1 LGAPNATEK
10 RYQNRWKEAKMSNE
24 VNCQEVGKLKAK
36 SHALK
41 GMANNRKRES
51 LLTLLLLVLV
61 GFGPLTMVASADNS
75 TGIEILETVVNP
87 ANNNTYYLLS
97 ASSWSDAAEA
107 ARGLDGFL
115 VTVDDAAEDLWLY
128 ETFAASENDTRHIWI
143 GLSDYDTE
151 GEFRWHDGTPFTYRN
166 WGEGQPV
173 QGSDEDYVHIT
184 GTNMGSIM
192 ENSWNDLEDDP
203 QYFPVFGVVEV
214 GPGADFALRFDGEDD
229 YVEIGINYDSE
240 FEFNTNEGIVIEAMI
255 KPFELEGK
263 QFITMKGDYG
273 WGLYLDGDKLAY
285 ASEYS
290 LSKHPQSNLTI
301 PSDDWVKVRVDIYP
315 GNGGG
320 KFFIDDE
327 FAGNISSEDAK
338 IPTGDFGSNYCYENN
353 DTCDELYIG
362 RMGAA
367 CDCNHFAGMIDDVAI
382 SPYSSYGNGEEAA
395 EVFWH
400 KFSNW
405 TFNEGEGGSTFD
417 ENDREGVI
425 HGAAWV
431 MPDGGIVAQAV
442 ELINDEF
449 LNLIEIDSNQ
459 TLLFYLEIPDNTLSL
474 TLSSWSWSGWG
485 DGDFESQGVDI
496 YVANGYIPSRW
507 HHDVHLQSEW
517 SYLWEQWAWPD
528 NGTWW
533 IILKSE
539 SDIQELTIGASWQ
552 EAPIPPSLDEMTE
565 LNDGVA
571 VTGLDSLKN
580 DDNIEDLHYF
590 YVDLK
595 DNLSELKVRT
605 FGGRGD
611 ADLFIEKDHVPST
624 GQTWIDEG
632 INIGPPQG
640 QSGSASRNSDQ
651 STEPG
656 PVETVHIFGAEPG
669 IYYIVIHGY
678 GRFHDVSIQADF
690 TYAPTNVDP
699 EDAIELTD
707 GVHHGPITGYSG
719 LEQHFYIE
727 VESGVERLEV
737 DLAEGFGEA
746 TIYMRHE
753 LAPTQFTFD
762 HASAAPGAGDKIG
775 FNDPSP
781 GRWNIMIM
789 TEQVF
794 SSVFITASF
803 EDRYVWQY
811 DGLPIELYSGDE
823 MQGLEAPAGE
833 ELLFYVTLVDPGNEL
848 SIKTF
853 GGQGSL
859 FVTVE
864 GESRQW
870 EFDGGGFGGGQGRQ
884 GSPDEGQDIMA
895 ESEGEG
901 TDQSVSIWLPA
912 AGRFDITVTAIDDIS
927 GVSILATWQELGDGP
942 GPDPDPEPTT
952 IMTCVQI
959 AEQAFTVSDKDENG
973 LLDVNEAWQ
982 DAVDEGVF
990 IRVDLDS
997 DGMVSLQELKQEVC
1011 SCANEITLVF
1021 EQYGAE
1027 EVSIEAL
1034 SALSW
1039 SNDFNLFAIDRDGDT
1054 KISDAEV
1061 NRESLACSTTYD
1073 AFDRDG
1079 DGTPDDED
1087 AFPDDSTEQKDSD
1100 GDGIGDNS
1108 DVIASIPN
1116 DIVYAGGGILGFIL
1130 IVVLAIMLMSMRG
1143 QRNIEQEAW
1152 KDATA
1157 FDSMSDIML
1166 GSIDEEPMMPP
1177 SEDIGIHTPTS
1188 DMAMKPIEVGNLS
1201 QSIPAA
1207 TIDLD
1212 INDLFG
1218 DDDAVAMP
1226 PANLMGMLGD
1236 DGRES
1241 IEWPSASGQTWSRSS
1256 PDEPWS

>member
-1 LGAPNATEK
+1 MT
-10 RYQNRWKEAKMSNE
+10 
-24 VNCQEVGKLKAK
+24 
-36 SHALK
+36 
-41 GMANNRKRES
+41 NNRKRQS
-51 LLTLLLLVLV
+51 FLALLILLMV
-61 GFGPLTMVASADNS
+61 GFGPMTMSTSAENS
-75 TGIEILETVVNP
+75 TGIEIIETVINP
-87 ANNNTYYLLS
+87 ANNNTYHLLS

-115 VTVDDAAEDLWLY
+115 VTVDNAAENQWLFD
-128 ETFAASENDTRHIWI
+128 TFAATENATRHIWI
-143 GLSDYDTE
+143 GLSDYNTE
-151 GEFRWHDGTPFTYRN
+151 GDFRWHDGTPFTYRN

-184 GTNMGSIM
+184 GTNLGDIL

-229 YVEIGINYDSE
+229 YVEIEINYDSE

-338 IPTGDFGSNYCYENN
+338 IPTGDFGSNSCYENN

-395 EVFWH
+395 EVFWN

-405 TFNEGEGGSTFD
+405 TFNEGEGTSTFD
-417 ENDREGVI
+417 ENSREGI
-425 HGAAWV
+425 INGAAWV

-442 ELINDEF
+442 KLENDEF
-449 LNLIEIDSNQ
+449 LDLPDISKNK

-474 TLSSWSWSGWG
+474 TLQSWTGGWG
-485 DGDFESQGVDI
+485 QGGGGFESQGVEI
-496 YVANGYIPSRW
+496 YVANGYIPSPW
-507 HHDVHLQSEW
+507 EHDKHIQSEW
-517 SYLWEQWAWPD
+517 FYLSEQWSMPD

-533 IILKSE
+533 IVLSSE
-539 SDIQELTIGASWQ
+539 SDIPEITIGASWQ
-552 EAPIPPSLDEMTE
+552 EAAVPPPLEEMTE

-571 VTGLDSLKN
+571 VTGLKSIN
-580 DDNIEDLHYF
+580 NGNSAENVQYF

-595 DNLSELKVRT
+595 DNLSELQVKT
-605 FGGRGD
+605 FGGRGN
-611 ADLFIEKDHVPST
+611 ADLYIQKDYIPST
-624 GQTWIDEG
+624 SQIG
-632 INIGPPQG
+632 INDDFIDIGITEEISQD
-640 QSGSASRNSDQ
+640 ASSTKTLDQ
-651 STEPG
+651 STNPG
-656 PVETVHIFGAEPG
+656 PEESVHLFAAEPG
-669 IYYIVIHGY
+669 IYYIVVQGY
-678 GRFHDVSIQADF
+678 GRFSEVSIQADF

-707 GVHHGPITGYSG
+707 GIEHGPMTGYSG

-727 VESGVERLEV
+727 VTTGVERLEV
-737 DLAEGFGEA
+737 DLAKGFGEA

-753 LAPTQFTFD
+753 LVPTQLTFD
-762 HASAAPGAGDKIG
+762 HASAAHDSNDKIG
-775 FNDPSP
+775 FNNPTP
-781 GRWNIMIM
+781 GRWNIMI
-789 TEQVF
+789 TSQKVF
-794 SSVFITASF
+794 SNVFITASF
-803 EDRYVWQY
+803 EGLYVWEY
-811 DGLPIELYSGDE
+811 DGLPLELYSDDE

-833 ELLFYVTLVDPGNEL
+833 ELLFYVTLVEPGNQL

-853 GGQGSL
+853 AGQGSL
-859 FVTVE
+859 LITVE
-864 GESRQW
+864 GERRQFV
-870 EFDGGGFGGGQGRQ
+870 FDDEGMGGGPGRQ
-884 GSPDEGQDIMA
+884 NTQGQEIM
-895 ESEGEG
+895 EVSEGDG
-901 TDQSVSIWLPA
+901 TGQSVEIFLPA
-912 AGRFDITVTAIDDIS
+912 AGRFDITVTAIDDFS
-927 GVSILATWQELGDGP
+927 GVSIIASWQEEGGLVE
-942 GPDPDPEPTT
+942 PEPKEDEPTS
-952 IMTCVQI
+952 ILTCQQI
-959 AEQAFTVSDKDENG
+959 SEQVFTVSDKDENG

-982 DAVDEGVF
+982 DDIDEDIFV
-990 IRVDLDS
+990 RVDLND

-1011 SCANEITLVF
+1011 SCSNEITLVF
-1021 EQYGAE
+1021 EQYGAD
-1027 EVSIEAL
+1027 EVGIEAL

-1039 SNDFNLFAIDRDGDT
+1039 SNEFNLLVIDRDANT

-1061 NRESLACSTTYD
+1061 SRESLACTTTYS

-1087 AFPDDSTEQKDSD
+1087 AFPDDGTEQKDSD
-1100 GDGIGDNS
+1100 GDGVGDNS
-1108 DVIASIPN
+1108 DIIASVPN
-1116 DIVYAGGGILGFIL
+1116 DLVYAGGGIIGLIL
-1130 IVVLAIMLMSMRG
+1130 IVFLAIMLFSMRS
-1143 QRNIEQEAW
+1143 QKNSEDEAW
-1152 KDATA
+1152 SDTTS
-1157 FDSMSDIML
+1157 FDSMTDVML
-1166 GSIDEEPMMPP
+1166 GMDEPNLMSP
-1177 SEDIGIHTPTS
+1177 SEDIKNQS
-1188 DMAMKPIEVGNLS
+1188 SESEMAMMPIDVGNLS
-1201 QSIPAA
+1201 QPIPAA
-1207 TIDLD
+1207 SIDLNL
-1212 INDLFG
+1212 NDLFDG
-1218 DDDAVAMP
+1218 DEAVEKP

-1236 DGRES
+1236 DGNES
-1241 IEWPSASGQTWSRSS
+1241 IEWPSGSGQTWSRSS
-1256 PDEPWS
+1256 PDDSWS

>member
-1 LGAPNATEK
+1 
-10 RYQNRWKEAKMSNE
+10 
-24 VNCQEVGKLKAK
+24 
-36 SHALK
+36 
-41 GMANNRKRES
+41 MANNRKRES
-51 LLTLLLLVLV
+51 VLTLLLLVMV
-61 GFGPLTMVASADNS
+61 GFGPMTMVASADNS
-75 TGIEILETVVNP
+75 TGIEIIETVINP

-97 ASSWSDAAEA
+97 ASSWSDAADA

-115 VTVDDAAEDLWLY
+115 ATVDNAAEDQWLY
-128 ETFAASENDTRHIWI
+128 ETFAATENDTRHIWI
-143 GLSDYDTE
+143 GLSDYNTE

-184 GTNMGSIM
+184 GTNMGDIL

-203 QYFPVFGVVEV
+203 QYFPVYGVVEV

-229 YVEIGINYDSE
+229 YVEIEINYDSE

-338 IPTGDFGSNYCYENN
+338 IPTGDFGSNSCYENN

-395 EVFWH
+395 EVFWN

-405 TFNEGEGGSTFD
+405 TFSEGEGGSTFD
-417 ENDREGVI
+417 ENDRVGVI

-442 ELINDEF
+442 KLENGEFINLDG
-449 LNLIEIDSNQ
+449 ISGGK
-459 TLLFYLEIPDNTLSL
+459 TLLFYIDIPENTLSL
-474 TLSSWSWSGWG
+474 TLSSWGWQNVFE
-485 DGDFESQGVDI
+485 DGFESQAVDI

-507 HHDVHLQSEW
+507 QHDDHLQSDW
-517 SYLWEQWAWPD
+517 AYLWNQWSRPD

-539 SDIQELTIGASWQ
+539 SQIQDLTIGASWE

-565 LNDGVA
+565 LNDGIA

-580 DDNIEDLHYF
+580 DNNAEDLHYF

-595 DNLSELKVRT
+595 DNLSELQVKT

-611 ADLFIEKDHVPST
+611 ADLFIEKDYVPST
-624 GQTWIDEG
+624 SQTWIEDEV
-632 INIGPPQG
+632 INIAGGESG
-640 QSGSASRNSDQ
+640 QSGSASKSSDQ
-651 STEPG
+651 STSPG
-656 PVETVHIFGAEPG
+656 PEETVHIFAAEPG
-669 IYYIVIHGY
+669 IYYIVIQGY

-690 TYAPTNVDP
+690 TYAPTNIAP

-707 GVHHGPITGYSG
+707 GVEHGPITGYSS
-719 LEQHFYIE
+719 LEQHFFIE
-727 VESGVERLEV
+727 VTSEVERLEI
-737 DLAEGFGEA
+737 DLAKGFGEA

-753 LAPTQFTFD
+753 LAPTKFTFD
-762 HASAAPGAGDKIG
+762 HVSAAPGASDKIG
-775 FNDPSP
+775 FNSPNP

-789 TEQVF
+789 SEQVF

-803 EDRYVWQY
+803 EDRYVWEY

-833 ELLFYVTLVDPGNEL
+833 ELLFYVTLVDPGVEL

-859 FVTVE
+859 FITAE
-864 GESRQW
+864 GERREW
-870 EFDGGGFGGGQGRQ
+870 EFDGGGIGGGQGRQ
-884 GSPDEGQDIMA
+884 SWQDDDDDQEIKV
-895 ESEGEG
+895 ESEGDG
-901 TDQSVSIWLPA
+901 IDQSVEIWLPA
-912 AGRFDITVTAIDDIS
+912 AGRFDITVTAIDDFS
-927 GVSILATWQELGDGP
+927 GVSIIAAWQEQGEAP
-942 GPDPDPEPTT
+942 EPDPEPDPTS
-952 IMTCVQI
+952 ILTCQQI
-959 AEQAFTVSDKDENG
+959 AEQAFAVSDKDENE

-982 DAVDEGVF
+982 EDVDEGVF
-990 IRVDLDS
+990 IRVDSND

-1011 SCANEITLVF
+1011 SCSNEITLVF
-1021 EQYGAE
+1021 EQYGVE
-1027 EVSIEAL
+1027 EVSIEAI

-1039 SNDFNLFAIDRDGDT
+1039 SNDFNLFAIDRDGNT

-1073 AFDRDG
+1073 AYDRDG

-1100 GDGIGDNS
+1100 GDGVGDNS
-1108 DVIASIPN
+1108 DVIASVPN

-1130 IVVLAIMLMSMRG
+1130 IVVLAIMLFSLRS
-1143 QRNIEQEAW
+1143 QKNREEDAW
-1152 KDATA
+1152 KDSTS
-1157 FDSMSDIML
+1157 FDSMSDMML
-1166 GSIDEEPMMPP
+1166 GMDEPAMMSPP
-1177 SEDIGIHTPTS
+1177 VDADSHSPASE
-1188 DMAMKPIEVGNLS
+1188 MEMMPIEVGNLS
-1201 QSIPAA
+1201 QTIPAA
-1207 TIDLD
+1207 TIDLNVD
-1212 INDLFG
+1212 DLFG
-1218 DDDAVAMP
+1218 VDDVVEKP

-1236 DGRES
+1236 DGTES
-1241 IEWPSASGQTWSRSS
+1241 IEWPSGSGQTWSRSS